1 MMQAST
7 CFAGENVQDN
17 KKVIKAS
24 KVASGEVHVET
35 VRLGMRRF
43 HDKVFKDMPSEGRVE
58 LGEASGAGE
67 SHAGGHASGDEVQVQ
82 KEYDDRGVLQS
93 VRLTCKC
100 GEVIELEFSEE

>member
-1 MMQAST
+1 M
-7 CFAGENVQDN
+7 QDN
-17 KKVIKAS
+17 KRIIKAS

-43 HDKVFKDMPSEGRVE
+43 HDKVFKDMPAEGRVE
-58 LGEASGAGE
+58 LGETAGADE
-67 SHAGGHASGDEVQVQ
+67 FHAGSHVAGGEVQVQ
-82 KEYDDRGVLQS
+82 KEYDDRGVLRS

>member
-1 MMQAST
+1 M
-7 CFAGENVQDN
+7 QDN
-17 KKVIKAS
+17 KKIIKAS

-43 HDKVFKDMPSEGRVE
+43 HDKVFKDMASEGRVE
-58 LGEASGAGE
+58 LGET
-67 SHAGGHASGDEVQVQ
+67 AGGHDSVAGSHGGGGEVEVL

>member
-1 MMQAST
+1 MVKAST

-17 KKVIKAS
+17 KRIIKAS

-43 HDKVFKDMPSEGRVE
+43 HDKVFKDMPAEGRVE
-58 LGEASGAGE
+58 LGETAGADE
-67 SHAGGHASGDEVQVQ
+67 FHAGSHVAGGEVQVQ
-82 KEYDDRGVLQS
+82 KEYDDRGVLRS